1 MGHNSKVPGASGLLD
16 EITENRKIGNE
27 VISLLK
33 NAGYTVINCT
43 DNDGTTQSQELSN
56 RISKMNA
63 QKLDLSISIH
73 FDASGGSGT
82 TVYYN
87 SKAGN
92 TLAYGFLAKVSHS
105 CGFNSR
111 AVILHDGSDGGGSF
125 AVLKRNNNPAILLE
139 VCFVDSQKDKDLY
152 DASKV
157 ANAIVE
163 AVKAEVK

>member
-1 MGHNSKVPGASGLLD
+1 
-16 EITENRKIGNE
+16 
-27 VISLLK
+27 
-33 NAGYTVINCT
+33 
-43 DNDGTTQSQELSN
+43 
-56 RISKMNA
+56 MNA

-73 FDASGGSGT
+73 FDAGGGNGT
-82 TVYYN
+82 SVYYN

-92 TLAYGFLAKVSHS
+92 TLAYGFLAKVSQS

-111 AVILHDGSDGGGSF
+111 TVSLHDGSDGGESF
-125 AVLKRNNNPAILLE
+125 AVLRRNNNPAILLE
-139 VCFVDSQKDKDLY
+139 VCFVDSQKDKGLY